1 MISLVRFKWRAEKKG
16 GVSGIYAKEVESVER
31 GAEVNAHEK
40 LVIRGE
46 QAR

>member
-1 MISLVRFKWRAEKKG
+1 MESRKKR